1 MAAMNMGEAVRFS
14 LTERVT
20 AAIGDGVVDLFEVHG
35 SPREVVLSLRSLD
48 ELDALPAVR
57 DTLDHAGFEA
67 VNLGNGEIVV
77 SEVA

>member
-35 SPREVVLSLRSLD
+35 SSREVVLTLRALD
-48 ELDALPAVR
+48 EIDALPAVR

-67 VNLGNGEIVV
+67 VSVGKTTIVI